1 MARSFF
7 PFFLMMA
14 TLLLSVPADGALFS
28 DSFSGANG
36 SALDAGKWNVT
47 TDDFTV
53 QQSGGWAVFSSSTNY
68 SGDHGTALTDDAWD
82 PDDYTLTWS
91 IDFKST
97 GGDMP
102 RLDAFLFDSPAGV
115 LKVYDRYGDSYFV
128 IEDAGGVATS
138 LTSNGTALGSKFKP
152 ASGNAYTQGLTVVVD
167 ASNITAILS
176 ATTDGTNYTDYYR
189 TVAHNLNT
197 VASSE
202 GHFGMKVWEGS
213 VGASTSVSFDNAFLT
228 PEPATLALMGFG
240 MAGILWVS
248 RRRYGKGR

>member
-1 MARSFF
+1 MARSLLSL
-7 PFFLMMA
+7 FLMMA
-14 TLLLSVPADGALFS
+14 ALLLSVPAYGALFS
-28 DSFSGANG
+28 DSFSGADG
-36 SALDAGKWNVT
+36 SALDASKWNVT

-68 SGDHGTALTDDAWD
+68 SGDHGTALTGDAWD
-82 PDDYTLTWS
+82 PDDCTLTWS

-102 RLDAFLFDSPAGV
+102 RLDAFLFDSPAGA
-115 LKVYDRYGDSYFV
+115 LTVYGRYGDFAFV
-128 IEDAGGVATS
+128 IEDADGASYS
-138 LTSNGTALGSKFKP
+138 LKSGNSTFLP
-152 ASGNAYTQGLTVVVD
+152 ASSNAYTQSLTVVLD
-167 ASNITAILS
+167 ASDITATLS

-189 TVAHNLNT
+189 TVAHNLDT

-213 VGASTSVSFDNAFLT
+213 VGASTSVSFDNALLM

-240 MAGILWVS
+240 TAGILWVS
-248 RRRYGKGR
+248 RRRSRKRSR

>member
-1 MARSFF
+1 MARSFL

-14 TLLLSVPADGALFS
+14 TLLLSVPAYGALFS
-28 DSFSGANG
+28 DSFSGADG
-36 SALDAGKWNVT
+36 SALDAGKWAVT

-82 PDDYTLTWS
+82 PDDCTLTWS

-97 GGDMP
+97 GGHTP
-102 RLDAFLFDSPAGV
+102 RLYAFLFGSPAGA
-115 LKVYDRYGDSYFV
+115 LTVYGRYGDSPFV
-128 IEDAGGVATS
+128 IIDADGMSSS
-138 LTSNGTALGSKFKP
+138 LKSGSGSTFQP
-152 ASGNAYTQGLTVVVD
+152 ASGNAYTQGLTVVMG
-167 ASNITAILS
+167 ASNITATLS

-189 TVAHNLNT
+189 TVAHNLGT

-213 VGASTSVSFDNAFLT
+213 SGASTSVSFDNALLM

-248 RRRYGKGR
+248 RRRSGKRSR